1 MILNFPALDLL
12 IGKIKEREFQKPFFH
27 SLPYFDTYP
36 DYDHLKLSV
45 EYAFASVLMPKFHGQ
60 MQNISVSERTPKV
73 TFKCA
78 LTNGFYGRLGRNK
91 VSNFLNTYT

>member
-1 MILNFPALDLL
+1 MIS
-12 IGKIKEREFQKPFFH
+12 KIKYFVLVLLGEHCLYENVFANKPPTY
-27 SLPYFDTYP
+27 LGCNILYF
-36 DYDHLKLSV
+36 SV
-45 EYAFASVLMPKFHGQ
+45 GCVFASAKMPKFHGQ
-60 MQNISVSERTPKV
+60 MQNISVSEGTPKV